1 MKSVGIRELKNRLSY
16 YVRRARAGQEIR
28 VTDRGE
34 PVAELVP
41 PRRSPSRKDMGHWL
55 EELARRGL
63 ATLGGPRDRS
73 VYRRRM
79 RRLAPRGTAVKLIDE
94 ERGDR

>member
-1 MKSVGIRELKNRLSY
+1 MKQVGIRELKNRLSH
-16 YVRRARAGQEIR
+16 YVRRAKAGEEIQ

-41 PRRSPSRKDMGHWL
+41 PRRTRTGTTMRQRL
-55 EELARRGL
+55 EELAKRGL
-63 ATLGGPRDRS
+63 VTLGGPRDPR
-73 VYRRRM
+73 VYRRM
-79 RRLAPRGTAVKLIDE
+79 RRLAPDGTAQKLIDE

>member
-1 MKSVGIRELKNRLSY
+1 MKQVGIRELKNRLSH
-16 YVRRARAGQEIR
+16 YVRRAKAGDEIQ

-41 PRRSPSRKDMGHWL
+41 PRRARGRVDMQEWLKD
-55 EELARRGL
+55 LARRGL
-63 ATLGGPRDRS
+63 ATLPSTHDRS

-79 RRLAPRGTAVKLIDE
+79 RRLAPRGTAQKLIDE